1 MLYKEKVSVY
11 SESRTEDMK
20 AMWSA
25 FRILG
30 C

>member
-1 MLYKEKVSVY
+1 MLYKEKVAIC
-11 SESRTEDMK
+11 SEIQTEHIK
-20 AMWSA
+20 AMWSV